1 MRALQERRGGAYGRG
16 LLGALV
22 MAFSLGA
29 ANAIGDT
36 VQAKFATRGTEL
48 QLVRGMIC
56 SLLAVSLI
64 VLFRHRLDRRSLEG
78 LGLPGLQNSLST
90 FGLGV
95 LLTGGA
101 AAATFGLGGAQG
113 WVSFGTVSWS
123 ALLMFITANTV
134 VAFLYEAL
142 PEELTLRGY
151 TYRNLTTT
159 LRRWTASIA
168 VVILFLVV
176 PAFSS
181 LFAAA
186 IGVSLGGPVRSPSLS
201 PAGEDPVAYV
211 ILLTIFGSTLIIARV
226 VTGSLWAAIA
236 VHLTVLTINR
246 LVLTY
251 PEDTGW
257 SVGLTSPDAILL
269 IPAYLV
275 VTAALFLL
283 LARWRVVISAGET
296 VTQSRRL

>member
-1 MRALQERRGGAYGRG
+1 
-16 LLGALV
+16 

-36 VQAKFATRGTEL
+36 VQTKFGTNGAEL
-48 QLVRGMIC
+48 QLVRGTIC

-64 VLFRHRLDRRSLEG
+64 VLFRRRIDRRSMEG

-101 AAATFGLGGAQG
+101 AVATFGLGGAWG
-113 WVSFGTVSWS
+113 WVTFGTVSWS
-123 ALLMFITANTV
+123 ALLVFISTNTV

-151 TYRNLTTT
+151 TYRNLNAT
-159 LRRWTASIA
+159 LRRWTASL
-168 VVILFLVV
+168 VVVLLFLMV

-186 IGVSLGGPVRSPSLS
+186 IGVSLGGLCGVRALRPPVR
-201 PAGEDPVAYV
+201 
-211 ILLTIFGSTLIIARV
+211 I
-226 VTGSLWAAIA
+226 
-236 VHLTVLTINR
+236 
-246 LVLTY
+246 
-251 PEDTGW
+251 
-257 SVGLTSPDAILL
+257 
-269 IPAYLV
+269 
-275 VTAALFLL
+275 
-283 LARWRVVISAGET
+283 
-296 VTQSRRL
+296 QSHI